1 LFVSAPSHPATA
13 RFHFSFHP
21 PASPPMSSFL
31 IPLAQITEHA
41 VETVAAHGEA
51 PDALTQITENFGI
64 SVPLILAQVVSF
76 SIVAFVLWKFAFK
89 PVLATLDER
98 QHKIAD
104 GLKYAADMKAKL
116 EAAQQQT
123 AAQLK
128 TAQVEASKI
137 IEEARKTAKELADRE
152 TTAATERANGLIIK
166 AQQAIALEHQKM
178 LADARTE
185 IARLVVA
192 TTERVLAKR
201 LTDADRAS
209 YNETA
214 TRELTSV

>member
-1 LFVSAPSHPATA
+1 MTN
-13 RFHFSFHP
+13 
-21 PASPPMSSFL
+21 FL
-31 IPLAQITEHA
+31 LPLAQMSEHA

-51 PDALTQITENFGI
+51 PSALTQITENFGI

-104 GLKYAADMKAKL
+104 GLKYAEEMKAKL

-128 TAQVEASKI
+128 SAQVEANKI
-137 IEEARKTAKELADRE
+137 IEEARKSAKDLADRE
-152 TTAATERANGLIIK
+152 AAAATERANGLITK
-166 AQQAIALEHQKM
+166 AQQAIQLEHQKM